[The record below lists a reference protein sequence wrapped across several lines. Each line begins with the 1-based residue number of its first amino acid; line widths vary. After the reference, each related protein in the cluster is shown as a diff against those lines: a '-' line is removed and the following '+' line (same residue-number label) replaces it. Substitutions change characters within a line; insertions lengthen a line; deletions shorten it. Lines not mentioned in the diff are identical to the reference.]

1 MVFPKLGESFEYHRN
16 TVLVVRGGHL
26 VGCLEREGRR
36 IPDGDA
42 VTGPPEHPR
51 VGQLVAERHD
61 LRG

>member
-36 IPDGDA
+36 IPTA
-42 VTGPPEHPR
+42 TP
-51 VGQLVAERHD
+51 
-61 LRG
+61 